1 MTDKIDN
8 IENIETAETKEPVK
22 SSVSPLEG
30 EGLRGDGTAKWYV
43 VHTYS
48 GYENKVK
55 NSIDR
60 MVEYRGMQ
68 DLIQEVVI
76 PTEDRIEIKDGVKKV
91 KTRKLFPGYV
101 VIKMVVNNETWYL
114 VRNTEGVTGF
124 VGHGSDPI
132 PLTKEEI
139 VRMGIEKL
147 RIDLDIEVGDTI
159 RIIGGVFEGQLGIVE
174 AINPEKQIV
183 KVRISMFGRD
193 TPAEIE
199 FSQVSKLRGYIKLQI
214 PAGGATPAPPVGPAL
229 GQKSVNIMD
238 FCKQFNAR
246 TQDQAGMIIPVVIT
260 VYTDR
265 SFDFVCKTPPAAVL
279 IKKAAGIEHA
289 SGTPN
294 KEKVASIT
302 LAQAEEIAKTKM
314 PDLNAA
320 SLEAAVD
327 MIKGTARSMGVTVVE

>member
-1 MTDKIDN
+1 MAEKEKRDI
-8 IENIETAETKEPVK
+8 IEEEIVKDVLAEEIQKDSAEVQAGEVEETSAKRVYT
-22 SSVSPLEG
+22 SASPLEG

-68 DLIQEVVI
+68 DLILEVVI
-76 PTEDRIEIKDGVKKV
+76 PTEDRVEIKDGVRKV

-101 VIKMVVNNETWYL
+101 VIKMIVNNETWYL

-139 VRMGIEKL
+139 VRMGIEKMK
-147 RIDLDIEVGDTI
+147 IDLDIEVGDTI

-174 AINPEKQIV
+174 AVNPEKQIV
-183 KVRISMFGRD
+183 KVKISMFGRD

-199 FSQVSKLRGYIKLQI
+199 FSQVSKLR
-214 PAGGATPAPPVGPAL
+214 
-229 GQKSVNIMD
+229 
-238 FCKQFNAR
+238 
-246 TQDQAGMIIPVVIT
+246 
-260 VYTDR
+260 
-265 SFDFVCKTPPAAVL
+265 
-279 IKKAAGIEHA
+279 
-289 SGTPN
+289 
-294 KEKVASIT
+294 
-302 LAQAEEIAKTKM
+302 
-314 PDLNAA
+314 
-320 SLEAAVD
+320 
-327 MIKGTARSMGVTVVE
+327 

>member
-1 MTDKIDN
+1 MAEMTDTM
-8 IENIETAETKEPVK
+8 ENTAAESRDTVK
-22 SSVSPLEG
+22 TSVSPLEG

-55 NSIDR
+55 TSIER

-68 DLIQEVVI
+68 DLILEIVI
-76 PTEDRIEIKDGVKKV
+76 PTEERIEIKDGVKKI

-101 VIKMVVNNETWYL
+101 VIKMIVNNETWYL

-147 RIDLDIEVGDTI
+147 RIELDIEVGDTV

-174 AINPEKQIV
+174 AVNPEKQIV

-199 FSQVSKLRGYIKLQI
+199 FSQVSKLR
-214 PAGGATPAPPVGPAL
+214 
-229 GQKSVNIMD
+229 
-238 FCKQFNAR
+238 
-246 TQDQAGMIIPVVIT
+246 
-260 VYTDR
+260 
-265 SFDFVCKTPPAAVL
+265 
-279 IKKAAGIEHA
+279 
-289 SGTPN
+289 
-294 KEKVASIT
+294 
-302 LAQAEEIAKTKM
+302 
-314 PDLNAA
+314 
-320 SLEAAVD
+320 
-327 MIKGTARSMGVTVVE
+327 

>member
-1 MTDKIDN
+1 MTDKDN
-8 IENIETAETKEPVK
+8 INNIEENTGSPEAASETVAKEQIK
-22 SSVSPLEG
+22 GTISPLEG

-55 NSIDR
+55 TSIDR
-60 MVEYRGMQ
+60 MVDYRGMQ

-76 PTEDRIEIKDGVKKV
+76 PTEERIEIKDGVKKV

-101 VIKMVVNNETWYL
+101 VIKM

-147 RIDLDIEVGDTI
+147 KIDLDIEVGDTI

-174 AINPEKQIV
+174 DINPEKQIV

-193 TPAEIE
+193 TPAEIQ
-199 FSQVSKLRGYIKLQI
+199 FSQVSKLR
-214 PAGGATPAPPVGPAL
+214 
-229 GQKSVNIMD
+229 
-238 FCKQFNAR
+238 
-246 TQDQAGMIIPVVIT
+246 
-260 VYTDR
+260 
-265 SFDFVCKTPPAAVL
+265 
-279 IKKAAGIEHA
+279 
-289 SGTPN
+289 
-294 KEKVASIT
+294 
-302 LAQAEEIAKTKM
+302 
-314 PDLNAA
+314 
-320 SLEAAVD
+320 
-327 MIKGTARSMGVTVVE
+327 

>member
-1 MTDKIDN
+1 MADMVNMEEMTN
-8 IENIETAETKEPVK
+8 EFEAQETEESAEK
-22 SSVSPLEG
+22 SVRTSVSPLEG

-55 NSIDR
+55 TSIER

-68 DLIQEVVI
+68 DLILEVVI
-76 PTEDRIEIKDGVKKV
+76 PTEERIEIKDGVKKV
-91 KTRKLFPGYV
+91 KTRKLYPGYV
-101 VIKMVVNNETWYL
+101 VIKMIVNNETWYL

-147 RIDLDIEVGDTI
+147 KIDLDIEVGDTV

-183 KVRISMFGRD
+183 KTRISMFGRD

-199 FSQVSKLRGYIKLQI
+199 FSQVSKLR
-214 PAGGATPAPPVGPAL
+214 
-229 GQKSVNIMD
+229 
-238 FCKQFNAR
+238 
-246 TQDQAGMIIPVVIT
+246 
-260 VYTDR
+260 
-265 SFDFVCKTPPAAVL
+265 
-279 IKKAAGIEHA
+279 
-289 SGTPN
+289 
-294 KEKVASIT
+294 
-302 LAQAEEIAKTKM
+302 
-314 PDLNAA
+314 
-320 SLEAAVD
+320 
-327 MIKGTARSMGVTVVE
+327 

>member
-1 MTDKIDN
+1 MAEMTDTM
-8 IENIETAETKEPVK
+8 ENTAAESRDTVK
-22 SSVSPLEG
+22 TSVSPLEG

-55 NSIDR
+55 TSIER

-68 DLIQEVVI
+68 DLILEIVI
-76 PTEDRIEIKDGVKKV
+76 PTEERIEIKDGVKKI

-101 VIKMVVNNETWYL
+101 VIKMIVNNETWYL

-147 RIDLDIEVGDTI
+147 RIELDIEVGDTV
-159 RIIGGVFEGQLGIVE
+159 RIVGGVFEGQLGIVE
-174 AINPEKQIV
+174 AVNPEKQIV

-199 FSQVSKLRGYIKLQI
+199 FSQVSKLR
-214 PAGGATPAPPVGPAL
+214 
-229 GQKSVNIMD
+229 
-238 FCKQFNAR
+238 
-246 TQDQAGMIIPVVIT
+246 
-260 VYTDR
+260 
-265 SFDFVCKTPPAAVL
+265 
-279 IKKAAGIEHA
+279 
-289 SGTPN
+289 
-294 KEKVASIT
+294 
-302 LAQAEEIAKTKM
+302 
-314 PDLNAA
+314 
-320 SLEAAVD
+320 
-327 MIKGTARSMGVTVVE
+327 

>member
-8 IENIETAETKEPVK
+8 TENIETAENEEIKEVETVSRPQ
-22 SSVSPLEG
+22 SSISPLEG

-55 NSIDR
+55 TSIDR

-101 VIKMVVNNETWYL
+101 VIKMIVNNETWYL

-147 RIDLDIEVGDTI
+147 KIDLDIEVGDTI

-199 FSQVSKLRGYIKLQI
+199 FSQVSKLR
-214 PAGGATPAPPVGPAL
+214 
-229 GQKSVNIMD
+229 
-238 FCKQFNAR
+238 
-246 TQDQAGMIIPVVIT
+246 
-260 VYTDR
+260 
-265 SFDFVCKTPPAAVL
+265 
-279 IKKAAGIEHA
+279 
-289 SGTPN
+289 
-294 KEKVASIT
+294 
-302 LAQAEEIAKTKM
+302 
-314 PDLNAA
+314 
-320 SLEAAVD
+320 
-327 MIKGTARSMGVTVVE
+327 

>member
-1 MTDKIDN
+1 MADMVNMEDMTN
-8 IENIETAETKEPVK
+8 AAETAVAEEAEEKAVK
-22 SSVSPLEG
+22 SEVRTSVSPLEG

-55 NSIDR
+55 TSIER

-68 DLIQEVVI
+68 DLILEVVI
-76 PTEDRIEIKDGVKKV
+76 PTEERIEIKDGVKKV

-101 VIKMVVNNETWYL
+101 VIKMIVNNETWYL

-147 RIDLDIEVGDTI
+147 KIDLDIEVGDTV

-183 KVRISMFGRD
+183 KTRISMFGRD

-199 FSQVSKLRGYIKLQI
+199 FSQVSKLK
-214 PAGGATPAPPVGPAL
+214 
-229 GQKSVNIMD
+229 
-238 FCKQFNAR
+238 
-246 TQDQAGMIIPVVIT
+246 
-260 VYTDR
+260 
-265 SFDFVCKTPPAAVL
+265 
-279 IKKAAGIEHA
+279 
-289 SGTPN
+289 
-294 KEKVASIT
+294 
-302 LAQAEEIAKTKM
+302 
-314 PDLNAA
+314 
-320 SLEAAVD
+320 
-327 MIKGTARSMGVTVVE
+327 

>member
-8 IENIETAETKEPVK
+8 IENVESTETREPVK
-22 SSVSPLEG
+22 ASVSPLEG

-55 NSIDR
+55 TSIDR
-60 MVEYRGMQ
+60 MVEY
-68 DLIQEVVI
+68 
-76 PTEDRIEIKDGVKKV
+76 RIEIKDGVKKV

-199 FSQVSKLRGYIKLQI
+199 FSQVSKLR
-214 PAGGATPAPPVGPAL
+214 
-229 GQKSVNIMD
+229 
-238 FCKQFNAR
+238 
-246 TQDQAGMIIPVVIT
+246 
-260 VYTDR
+260 
-265 SFDFVCKTPPAAVL
+265 
-279 IKKAAGIEHA
+279 
-289 SGTPN
+289 
-294 KEKVASIT
+294 
-302 LAQAEEIAKTKM
+302 
-314 PDLNAA
+314 
-320 SLEAAVD
+320 
-327 MIKGTARSMGVTVVE
+327 

>member
-8 IENIETAETKEPVK
+8 IENIESTQTTDTAETKE
-22 SSVSPLEG
+22 SERARYTPLEG

-55 NSIDR
+55 TSIDR

-76 PTEDRIEIKDGVKKV
+76 PTEERIEIKDGVKKV

-174 AINPEKQIV
+174 AINPEMQIV

-199 FSQVSKLRGYIKLQI
+199 FSQVSKLR
-214 PAGGATPAPPVGPAL
+214 
-229 GQKSVNIMD
+229 
-238 FCKQFNAR
+238 
-246 TQDQAGMIIPVVIT
+246 
-260 VYTDR
+260 
-265 SFDFVCKTPPAAVL
+265 
-279 IKKAAGIEHA
+279 
-289 SGTPN
+289 
-294 KEKVASIT
+294 
-302 LAQAEEIAKTKM
+302 
-314 PDLNAA
+314 
-320 SLEAAVD
+320 
-327 MIKGTARSMGVTVVE
+327 

>member
-1 MTDKIDN
+1 MADMVNMEDMTN
-8 IENIETAETKEPVK
+8 AAETAAAEEAEEKAAREVRT
-22 SSVSPLEG
+22 SVSPLEG

-55 NSIDR
+55 TSIER

-68 DLIQEVVI
+68 DLILEVVI
-76 PTEDRIEIKDGVKKV
+76 PTEERIEIKDGVKKV
-91 KTRKLFPGYV
+91 KTRKLYPGYV
-101 VIKMVVNNETWYL
+101 VIKMIVNNETWYL

-147 RIDLDIEVGDTI
+147 KIDLDIEVGDTV

-183 KVRISMFGRD
+183 KTRISMFGRD

-199 FSQVSKLRGYIKLQI
+199 FSQVSKLK
-214 PAGGATPAPPVGPAL
+214 
-229 GQKSVNIMD
+229 
-238 FCKQFNAR
+238 
-246 TQDQAGMIIPVVIT
+246 
-260 VYTDR
+260 
-265 SFDFVCKTPPAAVL
+265 
-279 IKKAAGIEHA
+279 
-289 SGTPN
+289 
-294 KEKVASIT
+294 
-302 LAQAEEIAKTKM
+302 
-314 PDLNAA
+314 
-320 SLEAAVD
+320 
-327 MIKGTARSMGVTVVE
+327 